1 MTTFLALRKSE
12 LKNAEDSDIELV
24 NNKLQPFYCRTTKDD
39 LGVPRAEPDVLI
51 KVPSGER
58 TNLLLGVIK
67 NRYRRNKL
75 TLMLR
80 VLQMENDPID
90 LLETLN
96 PEDYRWIIEED
107 EETGEVDAVDY
118 SDKDCGHDSIC
129 RRIEQTCSLL
139 LSDWRLGGTGALGY
153 RLVHFHQEHVR
164 SSARSG

>member
-1 MTTFLALRKSE
+1 M
-12 LKNAEDSDIELV
+12 

-39 LGVPRAEPDVLI
+39 LGVPRAEPDELI
-51 KVPSGER
+51 KVSSGER

-96 PEDYRWIIEED
+96 PEDYRWII
-107 EETGEVDAVDY
+107 
-118 SDKDCGHDSIC
+118 
-129 RRIEQTCSLL
+129 
-139 LSDWRLGGTGALGY
+139 
-153 RLVHFHQEHVR
+153 
-164 SSARSG
+164 